1 MGQANIPACPIF
13 FMPRRLHA
21 AIVVPIAL
29 ALLPVA
35 TFSQASP
42 KSTPSETSLATNR
55 GIDLAEKGHCK
66 EALPILKKSAP
77 VTRDKQAKLKM
88 GLATIRCALSLD
100 QVETAVNALLW
111 LNREFP
117 NDPDVLYIT
126 THAYSDLSA
135 RASLQLAR
143 TAASSY
149 QAHEL
154 NAESLEMQGK
164 WDDAA
169 TEYRVVLEHEAQL
182 PGIHFRIGRLILS
195 KPETPT
201 TAADARKEFEE
212 ELKIDP
218 NNAGAE
224 YVLGELSSQ
233 AQQWDE
239 AIQHFS
245 RAAKLDAG
253 FSEAALGLGSSYVSA
268 GKFVEAIPPLE
279 SYVKLQPGNPAGHY
293 QLAIAYSRAGRKDDA
308 KREAALQKETTEK
321 LEQEKQRA
329 ANALQK
335 QFSGQGTQKPEPQN

>member
-1 MGQANIPACPIF
+1 
-13 FMPRRLHA
+13 L
-21 AIVVPIAL
+21 
-29 ALLPVA
+29 
-35 TFSQASP
+35 
-42 KSTPSETSLATNR
+42 NR
-55 GIDLAEKGHCK
+55 GIGLAEKGRCK
-66 EALPILKKSAP
+66 DALPLLKKSAP
-77 VTRDKQAKLKM
+77 LSPDKQLKLKA
-88 GLATIRCALSLD
+88 GIATVRCALSLD

-117 NDPDVLYIT
+117 NDPDVLYVS
-126 THAYSDLSA
+126 THAYSDLSTH
-135 RASLQLAR
+135 ASLRLAQ

-169 TEYRVVLEHEAQL
+169 AEYRLILEQSAQL

-218 NNAGAE
+218 NNAAAE
-224 YVLGELSSQ
+224 YILGELSAQ

-239 AIQHFS
+239 AIEHFS
-245 RAAKLDAG
+245 RTAKLDAG
-253 FSEAALGLGSSYVSA
+253 FAEAALGLGSAYVSS
-268 GKFVEAIPPLE
+268 GKFVEAILPLE
-279 SYVKLQPGNPAGHY
+279 GYVKLQPGNPAGHY

-321 LEQEKQRA
+321 LEREKQKA
-329 ANALQK
+329 ADALQK
-335 QFSGQGTQKPEPQN
+335 QSQGQSTQKPEPQN